1 MSVCAGISSKSLSSR
16 RSTPHGGFEFR
27 AGFRVSGLVSRDSG
41 LGFKLSGLGLG
52 LESKFRV

>member
-1 MSVCAGISSKSLSSR
+1 MTRGDASLGGDSNAV
-16 RSTPHGGFEFR
+16 PGGFEFR